1 MRKILNIFFLLL
13 FLSNQIVAQ
22 GFYNHVWL
30 TGNNPFAGFPNGRIV
45 FDSAS
50 YVHTPEMR
58 KMSFKGTEATICD
71 SQGDFLMTARP

>member
-1 MRKILNIFFLLL
+1 MRKILNISLLLLL
-13 FLSNQIVAQ
+13 FSSEIIAQ

-45 FDSAS
+45 FDSTS

-71 SQGDFLMTARP
+71 GQGNF